1 MDSMIDTTAIRVHIR
16 WAQQDGFFIWGTRY
30 NNGICDAYALK
41 DWMFAWHAPSFY
53 GAFIE
58 VTEAAGVEGLFL
70 PALEAL
76 HYLAAPAMVQHQ
88 KLTPDTDFALL
99 TRLAAPVRDALA
111 AGRFMPDFAKW
122 KAGELGWKLELPERA
137 AVWAASALARQ
148 WMERLIPLWIESDGV
163 MREHLKRL
171 ERSFPL
177 FRRGGQTADTDVWMD
192 EEDWLVS
199 IGWQSDGT
207 PFRTCLKLE
216 EAAAAGGE
224 WPLRIVLQDRA
235 DKEKLI
241 ELPAAAVRS
250 WAEAELEPGEAG
262 VPPRGAEAGAPP
274 RGAETGAPAYAV
286 ETRVP
291 GAGAETGAP
300 AGGADAAAANTTGTA
315 DAAAAPDMEKLPA
328 EWRPHILRAVR
339 DTDKWTRMAPWLA
352 DEEDGRLRS
361 GLTQD
366 EAWLLL
372 TQGSLRLMEAGYSVF
387 LPAWW
392 ERIRKWKPRLKAKIK
407 SSVGTGPG
415 STLGLNQL
423 MRFDWKI
430 ALGDLEL
437 TEAEFRELL
446 AQNRK
451 LVQIRGQWVQLDPAH
466 LDQLQQ
472 VMKQVQKKQ
481 GLTLRDVLEL
491 HLLGSSE
498 GEEDLDFHRS
508 LQMEVELNEHLQEL
522 VELLNHTKRPPLL
535 EPPASF
541 RGTLRPYQLEG
552 ISWLLFL
559 RQCGLGGCL
568 ADDMGLGKTIQ
579 MITYLLH
586 LREQSGNPAG
596 EAEADQS
603 AADGRA
609 AGAGRLPTTGYGHM
623 AKEAA
628 ENDTGPLKQGA
639 PGHGSP
645 SLLVCPTSVLG
656 NWQKELQRFAPNL
669 RVHLHYGPNRTKGEA
684 FAAAASACDIVLTTY
699 TLSHL
704 DEAEL
709 AAIEWE
715 AICLDEAQN
724 IKNAYTKQS
733 SSIRNLKGRHRI
745 ALTGTPI
752 ENRLTELWSIFDF
765 LNPGYLGTLRD
776 FTQRYV
782 NAIERTQDAELIGKV
797 QRLIRPF
804 LLRRVKKDPSIQLDL
819 PDKYEY
825 KSYISLT
832 AEQATLYETYIRD
845 MFERLDKLSTM
856 ERRGLILAALTKLKQ
871 ICNHPGLAG
880 GLGNAAQAR
889 LDWRQ
894 RSNKVE
900 RLLEMVQELR
910 QEGDKCLIFTQ
921 FVETGHLLQRALTE
935 EFGGKIP
942 FLHGGT
948 VKAERDR
955 MIDAFQEG
963 DAADA
968 DNAGIFLLSL
978 KAGGTGLNLTAAN
991 HVFHFDRWWNP
1002 AVENQAT
1009 DRAFRIGQT
1018 RHVQVHK
1025 FVTLGTL
1032 EERIDEMIDRKLGLS
1047 QQIVGTGEQW
1057 ITELSTSDLKDL
1069 FALRS
1074 EWVD

>member
-1 MDSMIDTTAIRVHIR
+1 MDTITDTTAIGVHIR
-16 WAQQDGFFIWGTRY
+16 WAQQDGFFLWGTRY
-30 NNGICDAYALK
+30 NNGICDAQDLR

-53 GAFIE
+53 GSFIE
-58 VTEAAGVEGLFL
+58 VTEASGVEGLFL
-70 PALEAL
+70 PALDAL
-76 HYLAAPAMVQHQ
+76 DYLAAPATVYHQ
-88 KLTPDTDFALL
+88 KLEFTRELAEL
-99 TRLAAPVRDALA
+99 TKLAAPIRDALS

-122 KAGELGWKLELPERA
+122 KNGELGWKLELPERA
-137 AVWAASALARQ
+137 AAWASAPLAQQ
-148 WMERLIPLWIESDGV
+148 WMERLVPLWIEADGV
-163 MREHLKRL
+163 MREHLARL

-177 FRRGGQTADTDVWMD
+177 FRRGQTSPDVWMD
-192 EEDWLVS
+192 EEDWLIS

-216 EAAAAGGE
+216 EPSAPGGD
-224 WPLRIVLQDRA
+224 WPLRVILQDRSAKESIVELPAHLVQAWAEEGQDRA
-235 DKEKLI
+235 DLT
-241 ELPAAAVRS
+241 AVGSSDEDVSIDTAGDTDLSGIQDASVRPDRNGQQ
-250 WAEAELEPGEAG
+250 EANSTRRWPGTDS
-262 VPPRGAEAGAPP
+262 V
-274 RGAETGAPAYAV
+274 
-286 ETRVP
+286 
-291 GAGAETGAP
+291 
-300 AGGADAAAANTTGTA
+300 
-315 DAAAAPDMEKLPA
+315 PA
-328 EWRPHILRAVR
+328 EWRPHLDRAAR
-339 DTDKWTRMAPWLA
+339 DTAKWTRMAPWLA
-352 DEEDGRLRS
+352 AEPSGALRS
-361 GLTQD
+361 ELPAD
-366 EAWLLL
+366 EAWQLL
-372 TQGSLRLMEAGYSVF
+372 TTGSLRLMEAGYSVF

-392 ERIRKWKPRLKAKIK
+392 ERIRKWRPRLKAKIK
-407 SSVGTGPG
+407 SSVGTGPQ
-415 STLGLNQL
+415 SILGLNQL

-437 TEAEFRELL
+437 TEEEFRELL

-451 LVQIRGQWVQLDPAH
+451 LIQIRGQWVQLDPAH
-466 LDQLQQ
+466 LEQLQQ
-472 VMKQVQKKQ
+472 VMNKVQKKQ

-498 GEEDLDFHRS
+498 GEEDKDFHRS
-508 LQMEVELNEHLQEL
+508 LDMEVELNEQLQEL

-586 LREQSGNPAG
+586 LREQRQAAAEV
-596 EAEADQS
+596 EAEAF
-603 AADGRA
+603 AEVNDGRTSAETPQDQDQVPA
-609 AGAGRLPTTGYGHM
+609 A
-623 AKEAA
+623 
-628 ENDTGPLKQGA
+628 
-639 PGHGSP
+639 P

-656 NWQKELQRFAPNL
+656 NWQKELQRFAPDL
-669 RVHLHYGPNRTKGEA
+669 RVHLHYGPSRTKGSAFEA
-684 FAAAASACDIVLTTY
+684 IASSCDIVLTTY

-704 DEAEL
+704 DETEL
-709 AAIEWE
+709 GAIEWE

-724 IKNAYTKQS
+724 IKNAYTKQA
-733 SSIRNLKGRHRI
+733 SSIRTLQARHRI

-782 NAIERTQDAELIGKV
+782 NAIERTQDAELIAKV

-880 GLGNAAQAR
+880 GSGTAISR

-935 EFGGKIP
+935 EFGGHVP

-948 VKAERDR
+948 AKAERDR
-955 MIDAFQEG
+955 MIDAFQSG
-963 DAADA
+963 DAPTEDES
-968 DNAGIFLLSL
+968 GIFLLSL

-1018 RHVQVHK
+1018 RQVQVHK

-1057 ITELSTSDLKDL
+1057 ITELSTDDLKDL